1 MPSEIS
7 KILDEEIFSCKS
19 FKFQRVGVKT
29 EVVDNQMITRI
40 SLQKSLKPIIR
51 RSEKC
56 RFTMQ
61 RRRFLTLT
69 EAVSDP
75 DGWHLTLQFMLFYIV
90 IQAPL
95 RCKMPAVSLR
105 NRLRQGEKKPRFHR
119 KKRLFSCQKPG
130 LLYFDGVKIQPTSPA
145 SSPLVA
151 LE

>member
-61 RRRFLTLT
+61 RSRFLTLT
-69 EAVSDP
+69 EPLSASDR
-75 DGWHLTLQFMLFYIV
+75 WHLTLQFMLFYIV

-95 RCKMPAVSLR
+95 QCKMPTVRGR
-105 NRLRQGEKKPRFHR
+105 NRLRHSEKLVLFPDEISRF
-119 KKRLFSCQKPG
+119 
-130 LLYFDGVKIQPTSPA
+130 
-145 SSPLVA
+145 
-151 LE
+151 